1 MPKHLVLTDQFKIR
15 MIEKKLSQENSS
27 HLGVSSIIGVI
38 LMIALTILL
47 ATVVGTYAF
56 NLADDV
62 LSQPAQAGVSFDQ
75 EYNQF
80 NDVYIVTAVLNTAP
94 NVQYVDLRGDTIDNG
109 DGDYGECSSALDAAG
124 YGNSPKPQVEDVG
137 SSAHVCVSGS
147 GGEVRAVGVTSDGE
161 QVITS
166 HSISPQN

>member
-1 MPKHLVLTDQFKIR
+1 

-27 HLGVSSIIGVI
+27 QLGVSSIIGVI
-38 LMIALTILL
+38 LMVALTILL

-62 LSQPAQAGVSFDQ
+62 LTQPAQAGVSFDQ

-80 NDVYIVTAVLNTAP
+80 NDVYVVTAVLNTAP
-94 NVQYVDLRGDTIDNG
+94 NVQYVELRGDTVTGSDC
-109 DGDYGECSSALDAAG
+109 DSALQAAG
-124 YGNSPKPQVEDVG
+124 YGNSPTPKVEKVG

-147 GGEVRAVGVTSDGE
+147 GGEVRAVGVTSDS
-161 QVITS
+161 QTVITS
-166 HSISPQN
+166 HSISPQS